1 MCLPGR
7 CVCALTRVSD
17 GASRWVRPGAG
28 GAASF
33 VEEGLQARGE
43 GVGRDPDAAGGL
55 ARGQA
60 DGCVSA
66 HEGPGAQRFGD
77 KDYDEWNEAW
87 QYIRFEVSGV
97 FAYRLRLPKGLQH
110 KKIPEIQI
118 EIPAVEMTRSPFK
131 TVLIGGERRS
141 LGEKLE
147 IASAR
152 KGEKRET
159 VSRWFARLRRRGIY
173 INHE

>member
-1 MCLPGR
+1 MR
-7 CVCALTRVSD
+7 CIFGQTDNLDVVFPDISDDLTTSAERHTTAIGIDPTSVT
-17 GASRWVRPGAG
+17 GPRFVLNVRTPPAPKDLNP
-28 GAASF
+28 S
-33 VEEGLQARGE
+33 
-43 GVGRDPDAAGGL
+43 
-55 ARGQA
+55 
-60 DGCVSA
+60 
-66 HEGPGAQRFGD
+66 EGPGAQRFGD

-159 VSRWFARLRRRGIY
+159 VSRWFARLRRRGI
-173 INHE
+173 H